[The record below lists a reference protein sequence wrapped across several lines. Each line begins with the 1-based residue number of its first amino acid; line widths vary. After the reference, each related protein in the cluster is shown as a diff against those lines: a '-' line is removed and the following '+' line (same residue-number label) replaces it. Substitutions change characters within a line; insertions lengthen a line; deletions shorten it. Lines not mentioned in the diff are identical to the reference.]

1 MKQSKYNFLFAHKG
15 KKYAFN
21 AVTGALAEVSSDFSY
36 LLNNI
41 FSAKEETL
49 NEKNKNLLNL
59 MKKGGYI
66 LEDDVDELSLLKLK
80 NYSDK
85 FLLNRFDLTIAPTLS
100 CNFACPYCYET
111 PQKGL
116 IGERVKNAIYSQ
128 VELAAKS
135 NKEISIIWYGGEPT
149 LAKDIICEMSRKM
162 IDICEKYSVP
172 YTAMM
177 SSNGYLID
185 DNFVDQMLE
194 YKITSVQIT
203 LDGPKEVHDM
213 SRKLKNGQ
221 GTFDILIANAKLMK
235 KRGIKVCFRAN
246 ITKSNK
252 DSFELLLKD
261 LVKNNLQS
269 CNVLPSKVVPYKYD
283 CFVEDNDCLDC
294 KEWAL
299 KIVEYRKLLYKY
311 GVLDLK
317 YPYILRKNM
326 SHCSA
331 DDTNSFVVDP
341 EGYLY
346 KCPSDLGYL
355 PKSIGNIIN
364 FENKKIQCNNEVY
377 TNYIL
382 WSPFD
387 HQECLDCNVLP
398 FCVGGCPKIGLLNKR
413 PDCFYLKYNLLDIL
427 KMLIDRQISN

>member
-149 LAKDIICEMSRKM
+149 LVKEIIFF
-162 IDICEKYSVP
+162 I
-172 YTAMM
+172 
-177 SSNGYLID
+177 
-185 DNFVDQMLE
+185 F
-194 YKITSVQIT
+194 
-203 LDGPKEVHDM
+203 
-213 SRKLKNGQ
+213 
-221 GTFDILIANAKLMK
+221 
-235 KRGIKVCFRAN
+235 
-246 ITKSNK
+246 
-252 DSFELLLKD
+252 
-261 LVKNNLQS
+261 
-269 CNVLPSKVVPYKYD
+269 
-283 CFVEDNDCLDC
+283 
-294 KEWAL
+294 
-299 KIVEYRKLLYKY
+299 
-311 GVLDLK
+311 
-317 YPYILRKNM
+317 
-326 SHCSA
+326 
-331 DDTNSFVVDP
+331 
-341 EGYLY
+341 
-346 KCPSDLGYL
+346 
-355 PKSIGNIIN
+355 
-364 FENKKIQCNNEVY
+364 
-377 TNYIL
+377 
-382 WSPFD
+382 
-387 HQECLDCNVLP
+387 
-398 FCVGGCPKIGLLNKR
+398 
-413 PDCFYLKYNLLDIL
+413 
-427 KMLIDRQISN
+427 